1 MEEGSRR
8 SAYLA
13 DLFGAGHVSAIHGRL
28 LTAWSTAGVLGP
40 VLVNYIREFQIGQGV
55 PPAQAYNITMYVLAA
70 MLVAGLLCNLA
81 VRPVD
86 DRLFTLASSAPGP
99 ASVPVVPGFART
111 SQVLTSP
118 VVSGFSRTSGV
129 ATGGWGLVAAAW
141 LLVSAPL
148 AWGVVKTLALAIQM
162 FK

>member
-1 MEEGSRR
+1 
-8 SAYLA
+8 
-13 DLFGAGHVSAIHGRL
+13 
-28 LTAWSTAGVLGP
+28 
-40 VLVNYIREFQIGQGV
+40 
-55 PPAQAYNITMYVLAA
+55 MYVLAA

-86 DRLFTLASSAPGP
+86 DRLFTLASSAARSSVHYRASGFPGSP
-99 ASVPVVPGFART
+99 KPRSGEGGSRT
-111 SQVLTSP
+111 STAL
-118 VVSGFSRTSGV
+118 SGEGGSRTSGV
-129 ATGGWGLVAAAW
+129 VTGGWGLVAAAW